1 MKDDV
6 ATTDKPYLS
15 DTVVIL
21 LVVAPIALCVLL
33 FIVARWDTWWIR
45 EYHVIKIAAMALPML
60 LSAAGGGVG
69 GWLGGGH

>member
-45 EYHVIKIAAMALPML
+45 DIEDRKSV
-60 LSAAGGGVG
+60 V
-69 GWLGGGH
+69 